1 MNAYTTAYI
10 INNFFY
16 AYVLYR
22 MFRIFYAD
30 KRTAKSIELTAYSLY
45 AVIISITVFF
55 NTPPLVYLLLSAG
68 SYFFSNFSI
77 YFYLGKTLCLHHVS
91 LYHNDLC

>member
-22 MFRIFYAD
+22 MFRIFMPI
-30 KRTAKSIELTAYSLY
+30 RGQRNQLNSLPI
-45 AVIISITVFF
+45 AFMQ
-55 NTPPLVYLLLSAG
+55 
-68 SYFFSNFSI
+68 
-77 YFYLGKTLCLHHVS
+77 
-91 LYHNDLC
+91 